1 MDSLKNPAFPET
13 EGRAGFSNMKVSI
26 PDDVVFRDLAGEAVI
41 LNLASSTYFGLNEV
55 GTRMWN
61 LLAEHG
67 STEPVLATLLEEYE
81 VEEAP
86 LRQDL
91 EALLRTLSEKG
102 LIVVDLE
109 QTPAA
114 R

>member
-1 MDSLKNPAFPET
+1 
-13 EGRAGFSNMKVSI
+13 MKVTI

-41 LNLASSTYFGLNEV
+41 LNLASGTYFGLNEV
-55 GTRMWN
+55 GTRMWH

-67 STEPVLATLLEEYE
+67 STEPVLATVLAEYE
-81 VEEAP
+81 VEEVP

-91 EALLRTLSEKG
+91 DALLRILIEKG
-102 LIVVDLE
+102 LIVVDPE
-109 QTPAA
+109 QTATA

>member
-1 MDSLKNPAFPET
+1 
-13 EGRAGFSNMKVSI
+13 MKVTI

-41 LNLASSTYFGLNEV
+41 LNLASGTYFGLNEV
-55 GTRMWN
+55 GTRMWH

-67 STEPVLATLLEEYE
+67 STELLLATVLAEYE

-91 EALLRTLSEKG
+91 DSLLHILVEKG
-102 LIVVDLE
+102 LIVVDPE
-109 QTPAA
+109 QTATA

>member
-1 MDSLKNPAFPET
+1 
-13 EGRAGFSNMKVSI
+13 MKVTI

-41 LNLASSTYFGLNEV
+41 LNLASGTYFGLNEV
-55 GTRMWN
+55 GTRMWH

-67 STEPVLATLLEEYE
+67 ETEPVLATVLAEYE
-81 VEEAP
+81 VEESP

-91 EALLRTLSEKG
+91 DALLHILVEKG
-102 LIVVDLE
+102 LIVVTPE
-109 QTPAA
+109 QTTTA

>member
-1 MDSLKNPAFPET
+1 
-13 EGRAGFSNMKVSI
+13 MKVTI

-41 LNLASSTYFGLNEV
+41 LNLASGTYFGLNEV
-55 GTRMWN
+55 GTRMWH

-67 STEPVLATLLEEYE
+67 ETEPVLATVLAEYE

-91 EALLRTLSEKG
+91 DALLHILVEKG
-102 LIVVDLE
+102 LIVVTPE
-109 QTPAA
+109 QTTTA